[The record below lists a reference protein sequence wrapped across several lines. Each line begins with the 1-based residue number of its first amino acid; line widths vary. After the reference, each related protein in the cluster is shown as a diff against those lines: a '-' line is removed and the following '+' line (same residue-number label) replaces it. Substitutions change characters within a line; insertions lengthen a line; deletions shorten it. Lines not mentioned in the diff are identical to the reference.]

1 MQIISENEL
10 NKGQKLIR
18 ILQRLQRPEGARAS
32 ELLEDFELNERSLR
46 RYMTDLREIGVPV
59 KKQSVPI
66 LNDLNVGKEFRTV
79 FHSRRRFQREGI
91 QITLLEW
98 ISIRFGRNMF
108 TFFEGTNFSEDF
120 DEAFRQTQQ
129 Y

>member
-32 ELLEDFELNERSLR
+32 ELLQDFELNERSLS

-59 KKQSVPI
+59 KNKA
-66 LNDLNVGKEFRTV
+66 
-79 FHSRRRFQREGI
+79 FHS
-91 QITLLEW
+91 
-98 ISIRFGRNMF
+98 
-108 TFFEGTNFSEDF
+108 
-120 DEAFRQTQQ
+120 
-129 Y
+129 